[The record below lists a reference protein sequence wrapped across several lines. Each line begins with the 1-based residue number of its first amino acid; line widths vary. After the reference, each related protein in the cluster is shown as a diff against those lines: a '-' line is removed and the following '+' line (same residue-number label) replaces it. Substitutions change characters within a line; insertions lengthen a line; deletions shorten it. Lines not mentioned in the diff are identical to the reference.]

1 MLTMLLLAV
10 AAAPAPAAV
19 PDPCALLTRAEVA
32 VVQGEDVREARASR
46 RTEGA
51 LAIDTCLWT
60 LPTYSRSVA
69 VEVATAERDTID
81 AVWTRT
87 FHRERRDQ
95 EREGKGQRESKGERG
110 GKREEAR
117 PRRIRGLGRES
128 FWTAEPPS
136 GALYVR
142 TGRAWFRISTGG
154 PARSSDTQRK
164 MTDLARKV
172 LRRL

>member
-10 AAAPAPAAV
+10 AAAPAP
-19 PDPCALLTRAEVA
+19 PDPCALLTRAEVT
-32 VVQGEDVREARASR
+32 VVQGEEEREARASR
-46 RTEGA
+46 RTAGA
-51 LAIDTCLWT
+51 LAINTCLWT

-69 VEVATAERDTID
+69 VEVATAEPD
-81 AVWTRT
+81 AIGALWTRI
-87 FHRERRDQ
+87 FHGERRDQ
-95 EREGKGQRESKGERG
+95 EREGKGEGERE

-117 PRRIRGLGRES
+117 PRRIRGLGREA

-142 TGRAWFRISTGG
+142 TDRAWFRISTGG
-154 PARSSDTQRK
+154 PAPARHTQRK
-164 MTDLARKV
+164 LTDLARKV

>member
-32 VVQGEDVREARASR
+32 VVQGEEVRDTKPSR

-51 LAIDTCLWT
+51 LTIGTCLWT

-69 VEVATAERDTID
+69 LEVAVAEPHVVHALWSRI
-81 AVWTRT
+81 
-87 FHRERRDQ
+87 FHGHRRD
-95 EREGKGQRESKGERG
+95 EEHE

-117 PRRIRGLGRES
+117 PRRIRGLGREA
-128 FWTAEPPS
+128 FWAAEPPS

-142 TGRAWFRISTGG
+142 TDRAWFRISTGG
-154 PARSSDTQRK
+154 PAPARDTQRK
-164 MTDLARKV
+164 LADLARKV

>member
-10 AAAPAPAAV
+10 ATAPAPAAV

-32 VVQGEDVREARASR
+32 VVQGEEVRDAQPSR

-51 LAIDTCLWT
+51 LTIGTCLWT

-69 VEVATAERDTID
+69 LELATAEPQ
-81 AVWTRT
+81 AVHALWSRI
-87 FHRERRDQ
+87 FHGERRDE
-95 EREGKGQRESKGERG
+95 EREGKGE
-110 GKREEAR
+110 GKPKEAR
-117 PRRIRGLGRES
+117 PRRIRGLGREA

-142 TGRAWFRISTGG
+142 TGRGWFRISTGG
-154 PARSSDTQRK
+154 PAPARETQRK
-164 MTDLARKV
+164 LTDLARKV
-172 LRRL
+172 LRRR